1 MGRKMVRNYTKH
13 QTSNFRGES
22 ALKTNGLSQN
32 GRVINYTQ
40 LMVSRQAS
48 MRGNAIKGVE
58 NLDTT
63 LLATLDLLTICFRG
77 SCLDPHRLTFKIDPQ
92 NICATMAFNL

>member
-1 MGRKMVRNYTKH
+1 MVRNYTRH

-22 ALKTNGLSQN
+22 ALKSNGLSQN

-40 LMVSRQAS
+40 LMASRQAS

-58 NLDTT
+58 NLDIP
-63 LLATLDLLTICFRG
+63 LLATLDLLTVCFRR
-77 SCLDPHRLTFKIDPQ
+77 SCLDPQDLTLKI
-92 NICATMAFNL
+92 